1 MSRQS
6 GFVVLLLLPFAG
18 VGASACAGEDDA
30 SVDPADTTTAA
41 ELADRGAHARPCGSV
56 DEFPR
61 PNNGAQDIVAG
72 SDGNLWYATG
82 DAFLGRVSPSDG
94 SVTLF
99 PIPSAPQAG
108 RLASGPDGNIWFMT
122 SAGVSSFS
130 PRRHTVRDIPIP
142 DLGFGTDLTAGPDGA
157 VWVLASLNIFR
168 VTVHGHVTAFPVPV
182 DSLNGS
188 HIAPGGDGNVWF
200 NGGGLYGLHA
210 LDRITRTGVIT
221 RFPVNT
227 PGFPY
232 GLTEGFDGALWFTA
246 NGAGP
251 GENNIGRMTTAGI
264 ASIVVQLPD
273 STSPPGQA
281 PSDMPIEIA
290 RGPGDSVVFT
300 TYLVEPLN
308 YVGRVNRRGALTRYD
323 VPTGGAA
330 SFGITTGPDGNV
342 WFTENFNALI
352 GRVNLASCH
361 HHGGRGD
368 PRR

>member
-1 MSRQS
+1 MCIRDS
-6 GFVVLLLLPFAG
+6 
-18 VGASACAGEDDA
+18 
-30 SVDPADTTTAA
+30 DTTAAA
-41 ELADRGAHARPCGSV
+41 ELADRGAHARPCRSV

-82 DAFLGRVSPSDG
+82 DAFLGRVSPPDG

-142 DLGFGTDLTAGPDGA
+142 DLGFGADLTAGPDGA
-157 VWVLASLNIFR
+157 VWVLASLNVFR
-168 VTVHGHVTAFPVPV
+168 VTVHGHVTAFSIP
-182 DSLNGS
+182 DESLNGS

-210 LDRITRTGVIT
+210 IDRITRTGVIT

-227 PGFPY
+227 SGFPY
-232 GLTEGFDGALWFTA
+232 GLAEGFDGALWFTA

-251 GENNIGRMTTAGI
+251 GENL
-264 ASIVVQLPD
+264 S
-273 STSPPGQA
+273 
-281 PSDMPIEIA
+281 
-290 RGPGDSVVFT
+290 
-300 TYLVEPLN
+300 
-308 YVGRVNRRGALTRYD
+308 
-323 VPTGGAA
+323 
-330 SFGITTGPDGNV
+330 
-342 WFTENFNALI
+342 LI
-352 GRVNLASCH
+352 H
-361 HHGGRGD
+361 
-368 PRR
+368 